1 MEIHALIRILER
13 KKLINQDEIL
23 EEVGVLK
30 KEMEEKIRRMG
41 REN

>member
-1 MEIHALIRILER
+1 LIIS
-13 KKLINQDEIL
+13 DEVL

-41 REN
+41 RENWK

>member
-1 MEIHALIRILER
+1 MYLICIFRIV
-13 KKLINQDEIL
+13 
-23 EEVGVLK
+23 EVGVLK

>member
-1 MEIHALIRILER
+1 V
-13 KKLINQDEIL
+13 L

-41 REN
+41 RENYGV

>member
-1 MEIHALIRILER
+1 M
-13 KKLINQDEIL
+13 KKLIFQDNSFKKFCFIKSRI

-30 KEMEEKIRRMG
+30 KDWEEKIRRMG